1 MQLAQQVRDPL
12 GHGFGNFGS
21 CGQFAGDSCLDFFD
35 NQVLAR

>member
-1 MQLAQQVRDPL
+1 MQLAHQVRDPL

-21 CGQFAGDSCLDFFD
+21 RSQFAGDSCLDFFD

>member
-1 MQLAQQVRDPL
+1 MQLAQQVRDPP

-21 CGQFAGDSCLDFFD
+21 RSQFPGDSCLDFFD

>member
-12 GHGFGNFGS
+12 GHCFGNLGS
-21 CGQFAGDSCLDFFD
+21 CGQLAGDSCLDFFD